1 MNYFGSSNIL
11 RLSFAVERWARA
23 IYDYDATCEDELS
36 FQEGQLIRITSTE
49 HNGVDD
55 GWWEGEV
62 NGTFGTFPSLVVEEL
77 LPVPVH
83 NMQVIDTVHRRYQT
97 SAKEAARFQRLFPN
111 PSWLMSGIA
120 SGQPKTCFNIPL
132 ELPDGD

>member
-1 MNYFGSSNIL
+1 M
-11 RLSFAVERWARA
+11 ERWARA

-83 NMQVIDTVHRRYQT
+83 NMQVI
-97 SAKEAARFQRLFPN
+97 LFHH
-111 PSWLMSGIA
+111 MSVCNSPI
-120 SGQPKTCFNIPL
+120 IIL
-132 ELPDGD
+132 